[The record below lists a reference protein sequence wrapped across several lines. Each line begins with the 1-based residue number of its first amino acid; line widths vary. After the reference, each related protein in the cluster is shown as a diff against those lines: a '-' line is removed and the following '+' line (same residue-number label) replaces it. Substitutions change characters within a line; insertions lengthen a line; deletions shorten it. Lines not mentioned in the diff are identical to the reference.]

1 MNIKKTLYNA
11 LKETFKH
18 LNYSEDDISL
28 TFSSKEGAD
37 FQCNSAFAL
46 AKKAQTS
53 PEIVANAIISNL
65 KQDIAEVSFAKPGF
79 INFKIK
85 DEALSFALN
94 SALSDEKLGL
104 EELEKTENV
113 IMDYGGANVAKELH
127 IGHLRSPVIGESF
140 ARLYKILG
148 NKVITD
154 THLGDWGLQMGL
166 TIAQLEDDGYIDGYF
181 DKTKKNKEITLDTLN
196 EEYPKAS
203 VRKNTDEKFRVK
215 AETYTK
221 FVQDKKEPYWSVYN
235 AIREISIKRIK
246 ANYENLNCFFDLWYG
261 ESTCAEF
268 VEPVVQMFIDKGL
281 TRIHDGAVVVDVAR
295 EGENIP
301 IEKKNPDDPQLYKN
315 PMPPVYLKKSNGAD
329 VYDTTDIATI
339 YQRNLDFKNID
350 KMIYFTDKR
359 QYVHFEHCFRAVKLV
374 GISPENQ
381 KLEFIGFGTINGTDG
396 KPFKTRS
403 GDTIKLEDIIN
414 LISSGASKKLQE
426 NGIQDEDG
434 SLALKIGVAAMKFGD
449 LSNIP
454 SKDYIFDID
463 KFASFEGKTGPYI
476 QYTGARINSLLRKSG
491 LFEKKDFFENL
502 NLIDIADANQRNIAL
517 NFLKLQESYYSCY
530 KDNSLVGLCNAL
542 YDFASSFAKFY
553 NDTRI
558 LSEKDDKKRNSYLAL
573 CHLVLKAIKQ
583 ASWVL
588 AFEIPE
594 KM

>member
-1 MNIKKTLYNA
+1 MNIKNILLDS
-11 LKETFKH
+11 LKEVFLH
-18 LNYSEDDISL
+18 LNYSVDDITL
-28 TFSSKEGAD
+28 TFSSKEGSD

-46 AKKAQTS
+46 AKKLQINPEVVATS
-53 PEIVANAIISNL
+53 IISNL
-65 KQDIAEVSFAKPGF
+65 KQDVAEVSYAKPGF

-85 DEALSFALN
+85 DEALKKMLN
-94 SALSDEKLGL
+94 ICLSKDDLGVEKL
-104 EELEKTENV
+104 ETPETV
-113 IMDYGGANVAKELH
+113 VMDYGGANVAKELH

-140 ARLYKILG
+140 ARLYKLLG

-166 TIAQLEDDGYIDGYF
+166 TIAQLQDDGFVDGYF
-181 DKTKKNKEITLDTLN
+181 DKNKENKEITLDTLN

-203 VRKNTDEKFRVK
+203 IRKNNDEEFRKK
-215 AETYTK
+215 AELYTK
-221 FVQDKKEPYWSVYN
+221 YVQDKKEPYWSIYN
-235 AIREISIKRIK
+235 AIREISVKRIK
-246 ANYENLNCFFDLWYG
+246 ANYENLHCYFDYWYG

-281 TRIHDGAVVVDVAR
+281 TRVHDGALVVDVAK

-301 IEKKNPDDPQLYKN
+301 IEKKNPNDPQLYKN

-339 YQRNLDFKNID
+339 YQRNKDFNPD
-350 KMIYFTDKR
+350 KIIYFTDKR
-359 QYVHFEHCFRAVKLV
+359 QHLHFEHCFRAVKMV

-426 NGIQDEDG
+426 NGIEDSDG

-476 QYTGARINSLLRKSG
+476 QYTGARINSLLKKAG
-491 LFEKKDFFENL
+491 LFDKKEFFENF
-502 NLIDIADANQRNIAL
+502 NLIDITDENQRNIAI
-517 NFLKLQESYYSCY
+517 NFLKLQESYFVCY
-530 KDNSLVGLCNAL
+530 KDNSLGALCNSL
-542 YDFASSFAKFY
+542 YEFASSFSKFY

-558 LSEKDDKKRNSYLAL
+558 LSEKDEQKRNSYLAL
-573 CHLVLKAIKQ
+573 CYLVLKAIKQ
-583 ASWVL
+583 ASGIL
-588 AFEIPE
+588 AFDIPE

>member
-1 MNIKKTLYNA
+1 MNIKKILYNA
-11 LKETFKH
+11 LKEAFLH
-18 LNYSEDDISL
+18 LNFSEEDITL

-46 AKKAQTS
+46 AKKTQTS
-53 PEIVANAIISNL
+53 PEVVANSIISNL
-65 KQDIAEVSFAKPGF
+65 KQDIADVSFAKPGF

-85 DEALSFALN
+85 NEALSMALN
-94 SALSDEKLGL
+94 EALSSENLGVEKLKYP
-104 EELEKTENV
+104 ETIV
-113 IMDYGGANVAKELH
+113 MDYGGANVAKELH

-140 ARLYKILG
+140 ARLYKLLG

-166 TIAQLEDDGYIDGYF
+166 TIAQLQDDGYIDGYF
-181 DKTKKNKEITLDTLN
+181 DKTKQNKEITLDTLN

-203 VRKNTDEKFRVK
+203 LRKNTDDEFRKK

-221 FVQDKKEPYWSVYN
+221 FVQDKKEPYWAVYN
-235 AIREISIKRIK
+235 AIRDISVKRIK
-246 ANYENLNCFFDLWYG
+246 ANYENLNCFFDYWYG
-261 ESTCAEF
+261 ESTCADF
-268 VEPVVQMFIDKGL
+268 VERVVQMFIDKGL
-281 TRIHDGAVVVDVAR
+281 TRTHEGALVVDVAR

-301 IEKKNPDDPQLYKN
+301 IEKKNPEDPQLYKN

-339 YQRNLDFKNID
+339 YQRNQDFNPDRIV
-350 KMIYFTDKR
+350 YVVDKR
-359 QYVHFEHCFRAVKLV
+359 QAGHFERCFRAVKMV

-381 KLEFIGFGTINGTDG
+381 KLDFFGFGTINGSDG

-414 LISSGASKKLQE
+414 LISSGAAKKLQE
-426 NGIQDEDG
+426 NGIKDEDG

-454 SKDYIFDID
+454 SKDYVFDID

-476 QYTGARINSLLRKSG
+476 QYTGARINSLLKKAG
-491 LFEKKDFFENL
+491 LFDKKEFFENL
-502 NLIDIADANQRNIAL
+502 NLIDIADENQRNIAI
-517 NFLKLQESYYSCY
+517 NFLKLQESYFSSY
-530 KDNSLVGLCNAL
+530 KENSLVALCNGL
-542 YDFASSFAKFY
+542 YDFASSFSKFY

-558 LSEKDDKKRNSYLAL
+558 LSEKDDQKKNSYLAL
-573 CHLVLKAIKQ
+573 CHLVLKTLKQ
-583 ASWVL
+583 ASNIL